1 MGGRVLHI
9 LDGLGLGHHVGQGEE
24 SGLENGV
31 GALAH
36 ADLGCQVDG
45 VDGVDL
51 DVVFRDVALGHGGHV
66 LVQLLIGPLA
76 VDEEHA
82 AGLHV
87 PDHGEALEDIG
98 GVVAGHEV
106 GLVDIVGSS

>member
-1 MGGRVLHI
+1 MYWMASVWGITLAREKKADWRMVLVRLPMPI
-9 LDGLGLGHHVGQGEE
+9 LAG
-24 SGLENGV
+24 
-31 GALAH
+31 
-36 ADLGCQVDG
+36 QVDG

-51 DVVFRDVALGHGGHV
+51 DVVLGDVALGHGGHV

-87 PDHGEALEDIG
+87 
-98 GVVAGHEV
+98 AGPW
-106 GLVDIVGSS
+106 GSP